1 MRRAYWILGLVLLIS
16 VIAKLADHIPG
27 LAGTP
32 TERLLR
38 DIYDYLKDMSLVL
51 VTVVAAYLANIFQK
65 RSLFL
70 NSLKEEWR
78 DIVKSKS
85 ALFSYTQLEAPDRED
100 YFVAYCKISETI
112 DNMRAVYRNVGEN
125 ARQVGIYPYEP
136 LHDMRRALQ
145 SLKPDR
151 GLPIT
156 PDDRKLARDAIMQS
170 FYALRETFLEE
181 LDLEAPDHPLLIQN
195 SRRLKKTGAPGW
207 ARRRQSHQHKYYLKV
222 SPADPVI
229 TTFLRIL
236 FEKEQSTAKPWRKVA
251 AKPGGATASPP
262 STATAA
268 QSSTTAAA
276 TTPTAQPATA
286 TDATSVT

>member
-1 MRRAYWILGLVLLIS
+1 MTRSSLGRTLRRAYWILGLVLLIS
-16 VIAKLADHIPG
+16 VIAKLADHVPG

-38 DIYDYLKDMSLVL
+38 DIYEYLKDMSLVL

-65 RSLFL
+65 RSQFL

-78 DIVKSKS
+78 DIVKAKS
-85 ALFSYTQLEAPDRED
+85 ALFTYTQFEAANRDE
-100 YFVAYCKISETI
+100 YFIAYCRISETI
-112 DNMRAVYRNVGEN
+112 DNMRAVYCNVGET
-125 ARQVGIYPYEP
+125 AHQIGIYPYEP

-156 PDDRKLARDAIMQS
+156 ADDRQLARDAIMQS

-207 ARRRQSHQHKYYLKV
+207 ARRRQSNQHKYYMKV
-222 SPADPVI
+222 SPTDPVI

-236 FEKEQSTAKPWRKVA
+236 FEKEQTTAKPWRKVA
-251 AKPGGATASPP
+251 AKPGGATAS
-262 STATAA
+262 

-276 TTPTAQPATA
+276 QPSTA